1 MLRTVH
7 TSSSSFS
14 ASAAPAAALITP
26 KSVGSCSLI
35 ARTSL
40 ASRIAG

>member
-14 ASAAPAAALITP
+14 ASAAPAAAPITP
-26 KSVGSCSLI
+26 RFAGSWSLI
-35 ARTSL
+35 PRTSL
-40 ASRIAG
+40 ASRIAV

>member
-14 ASAAPAAALITP
+14 ASAAPTAAHITP
-26 KSVGSCSLI
+26 RSTGNRSLI

-40 ASRIAG
+40 ANRIAV